1 MVVNRLNSFKQPCW
15 QRSPLQIITTIHKQF
30 PAGETRVEIDFFSKV
45 ISSTK
50 YEWNLV
56 REKIWNLNEMLNDS
70 DVDKWEQKI
79 RYRSRELLFQ
89 YFVHQQQV
97 AVWRRTGGCWVLG
110 VRVYTN
116 RWPSG
121 DRSHQQVQSQGWTQC
136 LPPLTK
142 NSHSSN
148 RGPNW
153 YFRRNFSK
161 KILRV
166 VNFIFKEKWRNEW
179 AKFA

>member
-1 MVVNRLNSFKQPCW
+1 MVYVSERNRKVNFSCEWMVVNRLNSFKQPYW
-15 QRSPLQIITTIHKQF
+15 QRWPLQIITTIHKQF
-30 PAGETRVEIDFFSKV
+30 PAGETRVEIDFFNKV

-97 AVWRRTGGCWVLG
+97 AVWRRTGGCWGSGFILIGDQVETG
-110 VRVYTN
+110 VISRFKVRDGNNVYH
-116 RWPSG
+116 PS
-121 DRSHQQVQSQGWTQC
+121 
-136 LPPLTK
+136 P
-142 NSHSSN
+142 
-148 RGPNW
+148 
-153 YFRRNFSK
+153 
-161 KILRV
+161 KIHIRQIEARTDISGE
-166 VNFIFKEKWRNEW
+166 IFQRKS
-179 AKFA
+179 FG